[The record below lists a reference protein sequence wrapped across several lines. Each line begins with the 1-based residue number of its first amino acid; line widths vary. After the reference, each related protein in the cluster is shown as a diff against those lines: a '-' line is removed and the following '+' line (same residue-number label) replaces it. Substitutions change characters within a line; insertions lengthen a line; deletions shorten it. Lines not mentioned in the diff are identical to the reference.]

1 MSLLDYEKRFST
13 LRMNTRGGNEKSPHK
28 VAMLLAV
35 MDLIERGT
43 ITHNRIYFDEP
54 LKDAFSQQFNQLA
67 GSNDRNNPH
76 LPFFHLRGDVFWHH
90 CSKPGKADDYNAL
103 TTASGPGVVS
113 SHIAY
118 AYVDDELFEYLDN
131 SVSRNFLKSALLE
144 NLSADARRNL
154 LDVGDG
160 WDWLECEAIVQD
172 YFAMLNDELIGKP
185 YNKAEHRRVLVSK
198 LNQRTEGSVEF
209 KHQNISA
216 ILLELGQPYIKGYKP
231 AFNYQRQL
239 KQVVLSYL
247 AAHPQELNL
256 IAESADIEITPP
268 TGNINWNAVLDTE
281 LPERITRV
289 QETRREYLARK
300 VNYTERERNNRSL
313 GERGEAFAL
322 EYERHRLTQAGRPDL
337 AKEVKW
343 ASQKDGD
350 GLGYDIRSFT
360 LEREDELFIEV
371 KTTNSGKYQPFYI
384 SDNELAFS
392 REYEQQYCLYRVYDF
407 RANARLFRL
416 EGAVD
421 SHVDLRAVSYRAG
434 FG

>member
-1 MSLLDYEKRFST
+1 MSLMDYEKQFSA
-13 LRMNTRGGNEKSPHK
+13 LRMNSRGGREKSPHK

-35 MDLIERGT
+35 MDLIEREK
-43 ITHNRIYFDEP
+43 IVQNRIYFDEQ
-54 LKDAFSQQFNQLA
+54 LRDAFSQQFNQLA

-76 LPFFHLRGDVFWHH
+76 LPFFHLRGDGFWHH

-118 AYVDDELFEYLDN
+118 AYVDDELFEYLD
-131 SVSRNFLKSALLE
+131 SAVSRNFLKSALLE
-144 NLSADARRNL
+144 NLSTEARRHL
-154 LDVGDG
+154 LVVGNG

-185 YNKAEHRRVLVSK
+185 YNKAEHRRVLASK
-198 LNQRTEGSVEF
+198 LNQRSEGSVEF

-216 ILLELGQPYIKGYKP
+216 ILIELGQPYIKGYKP
-231 AFNYQRQL
+231 AYNYQHQL

-247 AAHPQELNL
+247 AANPQELNL
-256 IAESADIEITPP
+256 ISDCADIETTLP
-268 TGNINWNAVLDTE
+268 TGNINWNTVLDTE

-300 VNYTERERNNRSL
+300 VNYSEREGNNRNL

-322 EYERHRLTQAGRPDL
+322 DYERYRLTQAGRQDL
-337 AKEVKW
+337 AKEVEW
-343 ASQKDGD
+343 ASKKDGD

-384 SDNELAFS
+384 SENELAFS

-421 SHVDLRAVSYRAG
+421 RHVDLRAVSYRAG